1 MQPKKLMLTRPLC
14 LLLSIV
20 VCNNAFGQT
29 IPPATP
35 TAIDSSLMDRITAL
49 ENQVHEEHHGE
60 DHFMVVGLTTIG
72 FVANKTTATTGG
84 ESQVSKTNS
93 FPDATDYEFSPMFL
107 WRHGDKWLMEFEPSF
122 TGGTLGV
129 NWADVSYYA
138 VPGLIIRAG
147 YFVQPF
153 GTYAKREAAGWI
165 DKLATDP
172 LGIPDLPP
180 QTDFGI
186 EVEGGLPMGNM
197 KWSYDI
203 ALTNGNQ
210 LLPDGEIQNAGIV
223 DNNNNKT
230 VTARLG
236 LMPFSNS
243 SLELGISGMFGN
255 VADAGSSYLNAN
267 SQCYALDLNYVHT
280 FNPIQVNVKGQ
291 YNYIHINPQQ
301 YSNPNDSS
309 NYTFDN
315 TTRNGFIQGS
325 FRPVGSNNKFL
336 KNLELAVRYTKL
348 ETPKNSLWGATT
360 DVKDIGLDYWLTWR
374 TVLKL
379 TYETSNGT
387 STVSQELGGLGTVTK
402 SNSLY
407 LQFSIQL

>member
-1 MQPKKLMLTRPLC
+1 LQIKKLTLIGPLC
-14 LLLSIV
+14 FLLSAVPCTRIF
-20 VCNNAFGQT
+20 AQ
-29 IPPATP
+29 AAP

-49 ENQVHEEHHGE
+49 EQQVHEQHHSE

-72 FVANKTTATTGG
+72 FVAGKTTTTTGG

-138 VPGLIIRAG
+138 APGLIIRAG
-147 YFVQPF
+147 YFVLPF

-197 KWSYDI
+197 KWSYDV

-230 VTARLG
+230 LTARLG
-236 LMPFSNS
+236 LLPFSNS

-255 VADAGSSYLNAN
+255 VADVGSSYVNAN

-280 FNPIQVNVKGQ
+280 FNPIQMNIKGQ
-291 YNYIHINPQQ
+291 YNYIHINRQQ
-301 YSNPNDSS
+301 YINPNDSS
-309 NYTFDN
+309 NYTFNN
-315 TTRNGFIQGS
+315 TTIHPPLQPFRLNNGKPSACTCRHGRSSRKTKRKKLSLFY
-325 FRPVGSNNKFL
+325 SNRINRQSAVSTAIFSMFFL
-336 KNLELAVRYTKL
+336 RRLRKSL
-348 ETPKNSLWGATT
+348 PKESGNIPALSSQVA
-360 DVKDIGLDYWLTWR
+360 LTGF
-374 TVLKL
+374 
-379 TYETSNGT
+379 EP
-387 STVSQELGGLGTVTK
+387 
-402 SNSLY
+402 
-407 LQFSIQL
+407 

>member
-1 MQPKKLMLTRPLC
+1 MQPKKLTLTFPIWF
-14 LLLSIV
+14 LLLLIAR
-20 VCNNAFGQT
+20 NAGFAQ
-29 IPPATP
+29 AVP
-35 TAIDSSLMDRITAL
+35 TAVDSTLMDRISAL
-49 ENQVHEEHHGE
+49 EQQVHEQHSGE
-60 DHFMVVGLTTIG
+60 NHFMVVGLTTIG
-72 FVANKTTATTGG
+72 FVANKTTTTTAG

-93 FPDATDYEFSPMFL
+93 FPDAAEYEFSPMFL

-138 VPGLIIRAG
+138 APGLILRAG
-147 YFVQPF
+147 YFVLPF

-186 EVEGGLPMGNM
+186 EAEGGLPMGNM

-210 LLPDGEIQNAGIV
+210 LLPDGEIQSAGIV

-230 VTARLG
+230 VTARLA
-236 LMPFSNS
+236 LLPFSNS
-243 SLELGISGMFGN
+243 SLELGVSGMFGN
-255 VADAGSSYLNAN
+255 VADAGSSYINAN

-280 FNPIQVNVKGQ
+280 FNPIQVNIKGQ
-291 YNYIHINPQQ
+291 YNYIHVNDQQ
-301 YSNPNDSS
+301 YINPNDSS

-325 FRPVGSNNKFL
+325 FRPAGSSNKFL

-348 ETPKNSLWGATT
+348 ETPKNSLWGAST
-360 DVKDIGLDYWLTWR
+360 DVKDVGLDYWLTWR
-374 TVLKL
+374 TVLKV
-379 TYETSNGT
+379 TFEASNGT
-387 STVSQELGGLGTVTK
+387 STVSQALGGVGTVTK